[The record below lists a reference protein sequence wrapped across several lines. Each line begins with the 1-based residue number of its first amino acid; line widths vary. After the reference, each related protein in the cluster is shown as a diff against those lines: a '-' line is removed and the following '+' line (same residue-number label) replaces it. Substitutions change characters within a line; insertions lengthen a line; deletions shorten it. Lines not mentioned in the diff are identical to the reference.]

1 MPISMPSTIV
11 CIDCG
16 MTYAMAEPERV
27 KFEQLLNSVSGFQ
40 IPRRCA
46 GCRKLKRE
54 DKIRQERMLQSRSIP
69 TYPPPPLP
77 PAVPVPMP
85 EAVTP
90 APKEEVRLILAT
102 KDFEDLV
109 HGRPIV
115 WQGVRVILA
124 DIGFRVMRQAIDR
137 AELELELERAKEAI
151 RNNGH

>member
-16 MTYAMAEPERV
+16 MTYALGDQERV

-46 GCRKLKRE
+46 SCRKLKRE
-54 DKIRQERMLQSRSIP
+54 EKSRQERMLQARDIP

-77 PAVPVPMP
+77 PAPPV
-85 EAVTP
+85 EVI
-90 APKEEVRLILAT
+90 APKEEVRFILAT

-109 HGRPIV
+109 HGRPV
-115 WQGVRVILA
+115 LWQGVRVILA
-124 DIGFRVMRQAIDR
+124 DIGFRVMRDAIDR
-137 AELELELERAKEAI
+137 AELERAKDAV

>member
-16 MTYAMAEPERV
+16 MTDILAEQERM
-27 KFEQLLNSVSGFQ
+27 KFEQLLNSVPGFQ
-40 IPRRCA
+40 VPRRCA

-54 DKIRQERMLQSRSIP
+54 EKVRQERMLQAKNIP

-77 PAVPVPMP
+77 QPAPAP
-85 EAVTP
+85 EVVAP

-109 HGRPIV
+109 HGRPVI

-124 DIGFRVMRQAIDR
+124 DIGFKIMREAIDR
-137 AELELELERAKEAI
+137 AELERAKEAV